1 MGRESSETGTSSYS
15 GSRLAPMTWQLLKGV
30 ESEGTGDR
38 RAKATTWERLFAM
51 LSWES
56 PKRGRPK
63 LWSVRVGA
71 GKKIYIQRLYP
82 QPNSLQNEVGVK
94 FSYFH
99 VFELLPSSY
108 R

>member
-1 MGRESSETGTSSYS
+1 
-15 GSRLAPMTWQLLKGV
+15 MTWQLLKGV
-30 ESEGTGDR
+30 EGNGDR
-38 RAKATTWERLFAM
+38 RAKATTWERLFAI

-63 LWSVRVGA
+63 LWSLRVGA
-71 GKKIYIQRLYP
+71 GKKYTFSGCTP
-82 QPNSLQNEVGVK
+82 STPKSTPNSLQSEVGVK